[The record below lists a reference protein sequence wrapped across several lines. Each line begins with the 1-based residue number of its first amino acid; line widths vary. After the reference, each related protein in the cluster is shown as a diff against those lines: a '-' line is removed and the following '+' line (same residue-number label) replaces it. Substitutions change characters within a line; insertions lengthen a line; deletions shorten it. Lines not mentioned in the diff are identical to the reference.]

1 MRLCW
6 AGLDIQ
12 ATLPTGRPQ
21 MLTRAILAI
30 VQAARTAMTAQN
42 MKRDARIN
50 SAFNRLDQ
58 LASNVPIATSYACHI
73 LINVRDIFRRAGVNE
88 RAGTADRPPSA
99 HAATLEIVHAA
110 RTRMICPQYE
120 EGPRSKH
127 GSTRPSSPRPARRQH
142 VSFHDRELTAGI
154 GGTCLSGR
162 RLTRFDSTVASSRL
176 ERPDR
181 NG

>member
-30 VQAARTAMTAQN
+30 VQAARTAMTAQS

-73 LINVRDIFRRAGVNE
+73 LINVRDIFRRAGVSVH
-88 RAGTADRPPSA
+88 ADTADLPPSGCSYRNWRQFCE
-99 HAATLEIVHAA
+99 HVLVSA
-110 RTRMICPQYE
+110 RVPI
-120 EGPRSKH
+120 
-127 GSTRPSSPRPARRQH
+127 GSW
-142 VSFHDRELTAGI
+142 L
-154 GGTCLSGR
+154 
-162 RLTRFDSTVASSRL
+162 
-176 ERPDR
+176 
-181 NG
+181 